1 MAVTGRCDETDS
13 SSRLICLGLRGGL
26 ANGLLG
32 GLWQLHWH
40 EVLLRVQ
47 VVFARLIDDANLM
60 MLQAHFVWEDLIYLA
75 QFQGRGIALVAYA
88 DDEMCFAFHVLEIV
102 AEN

>member
-1 MAVTGRCDETDS
+1 MPAPHNQNHTVSCGRWCCR
-13 SSRLICLGLRGGL
+13 RLRSCL
-26 ANGLLG
+26 ANSPPDSLRQAYG
-32 GLWQLHWH
+32 H

-47 VVFARLIDDANLM
+47 VVFAGLIDDANLM

>member
-1 MAVTGRCDETDS
+1 
-13 SSRLICLGLRGGL
+13 
-26 ANGLLG
+26 
-32 GLWQLHWH
+32 
-40 EVLLRVQ
+40 
-47 VVFARLIDDANLM
+47 M